1 MGLDMYLSAVK
12 YESNYSFQKKE
23 SGENERFNTVL
34 SAFPNVK
41 ISEHSPSLEVSF
53 TVGYWRKANA
63 IHAWFVNNCGKGVDE
78 CQEMYVSHEH
88 LLALKEECLKV
99 LSSDIPVKKA
109 DESARSINIDGTT
122 DLDIGSFIA
131 SSMAI
136 ESTQI
141 GSEPVDDL
149 PLPPVAGFFFGSTE
163 RDEWYFNDIRETLS
177 LVNDL
182 IRDYPDEDGWRFS
195 YRASW

>member
-12 YESNYSFQKKE
+12 YESNYSFQKEKH
-23 SGENERFNTVL
+23 GENERFNTVL
-34 SAFPNVK
+34 SAFPNVRV
-41 ISEHSPSLEVSF
+41 SENSPSLEVSF

-63 IHAWFVNNCGKGVDE
+63 VHAWFVNNCGKGVDE

-88 LLALKEECLKV
+88 LLKLKEECLQV
-99 LSSDIPVKKA
+99 LSSDIPVKPA
-109 DESARSINIDGTT
+109 VPRTIEVNGDNG
-122 DLDIGSFIA
+122 LDIGSFISA
-131 SSMAI
+131 GMAV
-136 ESTQI
+136 ESTLI

-149 PLPPVAGFFFGSTE
+149 PLSPVAGFFFGSTE
-163 RDEWYFNDIRETLS
+163 RDEWYFDTIKETLS
-177 LVNDL
+177 LINDL